1 MKLYR
6 YMSVNECSQLVRGE
20 TLTNTTDH
28 SLTHGTSS
36 TAKGFS
42 FGIGDSEQAKKDL
55 RRLRGIIRAERLL
68 VFEPKDISKFTPC
81 QGRYVDYEKIDSEG
95 KCVDDYPIDGMP
107 RRMFDEYCIESYS
120 LNDIGGV
127 YSISECSV
135 GPCYP
140 EEALKVYAFLRRF
153 IR

>member
-1 MKLYR
+1 
-6 YMSVNECSQLVRGE
+6 MSVNECNQLVRGE

-28 SLTHGTSS
+28 SSTRGTAS

-42 FGIGDSEQAKKDL
+42 FGIGASEQAKKDL

-68 VFEPKDISKFTPC
+68 VFEPKDISKFTPF

-95 KCVDDYPIDGMP
+95 KCVDDYPLGGEP
-107 RRMFDEYCIESYS
+107 CRMFDEYCIESYS
-120 LNDIGGV
+120 LDDIEGV

-135 GPCYP
+135 GPRYSK
-140 EEALKVYAFLRRF
+140 EALKFYAYLMRF

>member
-1 MKLYR
+1 
-6 YMSVNECSQLVRGE
+6 MSVNECNQLVRGE

-28 SLTHGTSS
+28 SSTRGTAS

-42 FGIGDSEQAKKDL
+42 FGIGASEQAKKDL

-95 KCVDDYPIDGMP
+95 NCVDDYP
-107 RRMFDEYCIESYS
+107 
-120 LNDIGGV
+120 LGG
-127 YSISECSV
+127 
-135 GPCYP
+135 
-140 EEALKVYAFLRRF
+140 
-153 IR
+153 

>member
-1 MKLYR
+1 
-6 YMSVNECSQLVRGE
+6 MSVNECNQLVRGE

-28 SLTHGTSS
+28 SSTRGTAS

-42 FGIGDSEQAKKDL
+42 FGIGGSEQAKKDL

-95 KCVDDYPIDGMP
+95 KCVDDYPLGGEP
-107 RRMFDEYCIESYS
+107 CRMFDEYCIESYS
-120 LNDIGGV
+120 LDDIEGV
-127 YSISECSV
+127 YPISECSV
-135 GPCYP
+135 GPCYSK
-140 EEALKVYAFLRRF
+140 EVLKFYAYLMRF

>member
-1 MKLYR
+1 
-6 YMSVNECSQLVRGE
+6 MSVNECSQLVRGE

-28 SLTHGTSS
+28 SKTRGMAS
-36 TAKGFS
+36 TAKGFC

-95 KCVDDYPIDGMP
+95 KSVDDLSY
-107 RRMFDEYCIESYS
+107 RRR
-120 LNDIGGV
+120 
-127 YSISECSV
+127 
-135 GPCYP
+135 
-140 EEALKVYAFLRRF
+140 ALQDVRRVLH
-153 IR
+153 

>member
-1 MKLYR
+1 
-6 YMSVNECSQLVRGE
+6 MSVEECSQLVRGE
-20 TLTNTTDH
+20 TLTNATDH
-28 SLTHGTSS
+28 SKTRGTAS
-36 TAKGFS
+36 TAKGFC

-95 KCVDDYPIDGMP
+95 KSVDDYPIGGEP
-107 RRMFDEYCIESYS
+107 CKMFDEYCTESYS
-120 LNDIGGV
+120 LGDIDGV

-135 GPCYP
+135 GPHYS
-140 EEALKVYAFLRRF
+140 EEALKVYAYLRRF

>member
-1 MKLYR
+1 
-6 YMSVNECSQLVRGE
+6 MSVDECSQLVRGE

-28 SLTHGTSS
+28 SSTRGTAS

-95 KCVDDYPIDGMP
+95 KCVDDYPIAECLAG
-107 RRMFDEYCIESYS
+107 CST
-120 LNDIGGV
+120 
-127 YSISECSV
+127 SI
-135 GPCYP
+135 
-140 EEALKVYAFLRRF
+140 ALKV
-153 IR
+153 IRWTTLSALICFPNVQSVLVIPKKP

>member
-1 MKLYR
+1 
-6 YMSVNECSQLVRGE
+6 MSIEECCQLVRGE

-28 SLTHGTSS
+28 SKTRGTAS
-36 TAKGFS
+36 TAKGFC

-95 KCVDDYPIDGMP
+95 KCVDDYPIGGEP
-107 RRMFDEYCIESYS
+107 CRMFDECCIESYS
-120 LNDIGGV
+120 LDDIEGV
-127 YSISECSV
+127 YSISECSIS
-135 GPCYP
+135 PRYSK
-140 EEALKVYAFLRRF
+140 EALMFYTFLRRF

>member
-6 YMSVNECSQLVRGE
+6 YMSVDECSQLVRGE

-28 SLTHGTSS
+28 SLTRGTAS

-95 KCVDDYPIDGMP
+95 KCVDDYPIGGEP
-107 RRMFDEYCIESYS
+107 YRMFDEYCIESYS
-120 LNDIGGV
+120 LDDIEGV

-140 EEALKVYAFLRRF
+140 EEALKVYAYVMRF